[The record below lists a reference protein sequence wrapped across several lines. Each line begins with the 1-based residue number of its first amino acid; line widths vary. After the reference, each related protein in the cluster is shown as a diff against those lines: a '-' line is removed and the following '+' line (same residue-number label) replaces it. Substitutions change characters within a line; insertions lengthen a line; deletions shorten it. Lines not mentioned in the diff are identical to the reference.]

1 VPRILIVDD
10 HPIFRVG
17 MEELLNQEE
26 DFSVCAVAEDIHSA
40 RQALLKNSPDLA
52 IVDISLAHEN
62 GLDLVKEITAEV
74 NCIPVLVLSMHDESV
89 WAERAIR
96 SGARGYVMKK
106 EASETIILAIRNIL
120 NGKIHVSTN
129 MISSL
134 LDKFHKHPDGHG
146 ASTAEMLTDREF
158 EVFRLI
164 GQGLSTRKISERMN
178 LGIKPSAPI
187 GTGSSRNFALK
198 TPQNSPT
205 APFSGPRK
213 SPSENILA
221 LETTKLQPL
230 QANSPLIFSPFAIGK
245 TRLSPIIFLPTISTS
260 HHQEEHSLNSFQGKV
275 CWACHEAKQPPLPL
289 TLRVLLT
296 FEWNAI

>member
-1 VPRILIVDD
+1 MPRILIVDD

-129 MISSL
+129 MMSSL

-178 LGIKPSAPI
+178 LGIKTI
-187 GTGSSRNFALK
+187 GTYRDRIKQKLCLKNATELTHRAFLWTEKESFGKYPGTGNDQATTPSSKF
-198 TPQNSPT
+198 PT
-205 APFSGPRK
+205 DF
-213 SPSENILA
+213 
-221 LETTKLQPL
+221 
-230 QANSPLIFSPFAIGK
+230 
-245 TRLSPIIFLPTISTS
+245 
-260 HHQEEHSLNSFQGKV
+260 
-275 CWACHEAKQPPLPL
+275 
-289 TLRVLLT
+289 
-296 FEWNAI
+296 